1 MLAVTDVQLPHA
13 HGIPDEFVVEVL
25 ASLSIPSLFTE
36 LDHHRFDSLVG
47 ENHVVQLN
55 KSITKSYCKV
65 KFYMHL
71 GKKLPQP
78 LSIFIKYKEQ

>member
-1 MLAVTDVQLPHA
+1 MLAVTDGQLPHA

-25 ASLSIPSLFTE
+25 ASLSIPSHTE

-71 GKKLPQP
+71 GKLPQP